1 MYDSAEGESPPW
13 LHGWLEL
20 CTSGRP
26 DITSTPLHGW
36 YPFFPV
42 VFVGIGR
49 SFIGGYVS
57 SINYENYVVSTNE
70 FVFQTLEAAEA
81 EGELLYHVFDP
92 VTKSDTIWPEKVIIA
107 GLLCSTQHKFPLAQ
121 DQLSYLPW
129 LPVVAHDWSDIC
141 DVFQLF
147 VL

>member
-1 MYDSAEGESPPW
+1 MS
-13 LHGWLEL
+13 
-20 CTSGRP
+20 
-26 DITSTPLHGW
+26 
-36 YPFFPV
+36 FFPV

-81 EGELLYHVFDP
+81 EGQLLYHVFDP

-107 GLLCSTQHKFPLAQ
+107 GLLCSTQHKFPLTQ
-121 DQLSYLPW
+121 DQLSYLPY

>member
-1 MYDSAEGESPPW
+1 MASRMTGTMHIREAGHHKHTVAW
-13 LHGWLEL
+13 LI
-20 CTSGRP
+20 S
-26 DITSTPLHGW
+26 
-36 YPFFPV
+36 FFPA